1 MKINKSTGD
10 SIWSDKSVGTI
21 SSFDF
26 TADGKIIAAGG
37 GRMYLL
43 NDTGGVIWYQY
54 IFNTV
59 INCIRSTFDGDF
71 IAAGYYYQGLSQ
83 QQLPMLLKTDSLGNF
98 TAGIEDFN
106 IQVQNYSIIPNPVTE
121 QSQLLFGNARGDEHE
136 FMLFDLT
143 GRVVEKQRTHGN
155 NITLTRSNHTAGMY
169 IFQLQNTVTGE
180 VINGKVVML
189 AYR

>member
-106 IQVQNYSIIPNPVTE
+106 IQVQDYSIIPNPVTE